1 MYPDNK
7 GQKVDIKYDKA
18 NDVLYISF
26 GPPRPSYCA
35 AEKDDVFIMKD
46 IQTGD
51 YSGITILDFSER
63 LNDGSLYSIR
73 LPFEFDFKLLDRE
86 LGKN

>member
-1 MYPDNK
+1 MYLNK
-7 GQKVDIKYDKA
+7 SQKVDIKYDKA
-18 NDVLYISF
+18 SDVLYISF

-35 AEKDDVFIMKD
+35 AENDDVFIMKD
-46 IQTGD
+46 IQTDD

-63 LNDGSLYSIR
+63 LNDGSLYSIS
-73 LPFEFDFKLLDRE
+73 LPFEFDFKLLDKE

>member
-1 MYPDNK
+1 MYPKNK
-7 GQKVDIKYDKA
+7 AQKVDIKYDKA

-35 AEKDDVFIMKD
+35 AENEDVFIMKD
-46 IQTGD
+46 IESGE
-51 YSGITILDFSER
+51 YSGITILDFSDR
-63 LNDGSLYSIR
+63 LNDGSLYSIN
-73 LPFEFDFKLLDRE
+73 LPFEFDFKQLDKD